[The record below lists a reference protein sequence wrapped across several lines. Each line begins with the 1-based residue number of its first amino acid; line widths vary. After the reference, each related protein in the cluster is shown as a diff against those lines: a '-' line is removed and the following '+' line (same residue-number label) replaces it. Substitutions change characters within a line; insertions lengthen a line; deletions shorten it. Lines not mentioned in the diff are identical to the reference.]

1 MKRLE
6 DGAYD
11 PETVNLL
18 REVLDETWEE
28 LSPKQKARTQKSDI
42 ALRILRLAMRG
53 ERDPVRLRIGAVT
66 EIVADNTI
74 ASVDQPDSDN
84 RRPPAP
90 SVRLESGKGSQKGQG

>member
-1 MKRLE
+1 MRQLE

-18 REVLDETWEE
+18 REVLDEAWEK
-28 LSPKQKARTQKSDI
+28 LSPEQQARSQKSDI

-74 ASVDQPDSDN
+74 ALVDQPDFDK
-84 RRPPAP
+84 RPPAP
-90 SVRLESGKGSQKGQG
+90 SLHLESGQGSRKRQA

>member
-1 MKRLE
+1 MRHLE

-11 PETVNLL
+11 PETVTLL
-18 REVLDETWEE
+18 REVLDETWEK
-28 LSPKQKARTQKSDI
+28 LSPKQRARTQKSDI

-74 ASVDQPDSDN
+74 ALIDQPDFDK
-84 RRPPAP
+84 RPPAA
-90 SVRLESGKGSQKGQG
+90 SVPHETVQDGRKRQA